1 MLRQAELYGQRF
13 EFRSIDGGRTWSSD
27 PRSLIA
33 FKKRRE
39 RACADVRKRFEL
51 IDEQAFNSG
60 VDDIF
65 QLCLPRDFAGET

>member
-33 FKKRRE
+33 FKKRQE
-39 RACADVRKRFEL
+39 RICADVRKCFEL
-51 IDEQAFNSG
+51 MDEQAFNSD

-65 QLCLPRDFAGET
+65 QLCLPRDVAGKT